1 MADPTT
7 KGVDQ
12 EELTRDEDKIA
23 ECNSDG
29 KEIISHSFALNNA
42 CKDNSRDVVA
52 IDDMEAAGLFGK
64 FRKVRQ
70 FWMLLRF
77 IAPLAVTQMVPDL
90 AEQAINRGI
99 TSTASDEMVQLLA
112 SYGLAVYVTRWFAAT
127 ASLTPAGTWLIR
139 DIHGHNQEVSDLT
152 NRLMTLLGPVP
163 LIEALANYYEG
174 GLIHFKLTAYAGIA
188 RFTDFGMQVLFVL
201 LLLFT
206 SKTIEPM
213 FVPIYSVY
221 AGYVARL
228 ILDAGFCY
236 VLVRRKLPETHG
248 TEKPLTVSKALRFWM
263 PLACV
268 RLVQD
273 ISRPLLNLVVSR
285 NLSVKVGKEA
295 AAKAIA
301 VLTAVYPTGR
311 FLFSWLNDLRTI
323 PPTFHKDTPQ
333 HSKFKMKILS
343 MFAFAC
349 TASVFTISAILFI
362 IPGPGFAI
370 MHTIVGL
377 NVELAQ
383 LSLLPLKIFSGICL
397 CVGLRAHLSGVLIL
411 KKKTF
416 YLTPSAIGRL
426 IGLII
431 FIASLSH
438 TRLSGAVLG
447 ITVLLLSFV
456 VEVILVVAAALLVRF
471 KPNLTLTPTCLRKKN
486 EDQAEGEEVQPLS
499 APAQDTRTRV

>member
-1 MADPTT
+1 
-7 KGVDQ
+7 
-12 EELTRDEDKIA
+12 
-23 ECNSDG
+23 
-29 KEIISHSFALNNA
+29 
-42 CKDNSRDVVA
+42 
-52 IDDMEAAGLFGK
+52 MEARLFGK
-64 FRKVRQ
+64 IRKVRQ

-77 IAPLAVTQMVPDL
+77 IAPLAVTQMIPDL

-112 SYGLAVYVTRWFAAT
+112 SYGLAVYVTRLFAASAMELRHVSIVLVNSKRDNT
-127 ASLTPAGTWLIR
+127 RMTIMSIVIGLLLSVCVLLLGLTPAGTWLIR

-174 GLIHFKLTAYAGIA
+174 GLIHSKLTAYAGIA

-213 FVPIYSVY
+213 LVPIYSVY

-228 ILDAGFCY
+228 ILDAGFWY
-236 VLVRRKLPETHG
+236 VLVRRKLPETHE

-268 RLVQD
+268 RLAQD
-273 ISRPLLNLVVSR
+273 MSRPLLNLVVSR

-301 VLTAVYPTGR
+301 VLTAVYPTGK
-311 FLFSWLNDLRTI
+311 FLFSWLNDLSTI

-349 TASVFTISAILFI
+349 TAFVFTINAILFI

-377 NVELAQ
+377 NEELAQ

-416 YLTPSAIGRL
+416 YLTPSAVGRL

-431 FIASLSH
+431 LIASLSH

-471 KPNLTLTPTCLRKKN
+471 KPNLTLTPTCLRKKDK
-486 EDQAEGEEVQPLS
+486 DQAEEEV
-499 APAQDTRTRV
+499 

>member
-127 ASLTPAGTWLIR
+127 AIELRHVSIVLVNSKRDNTRMTIMCIVIGLLLSVCVILLGLTPAGTWLIR

-301 VLTAVYPTGR
+301 VLTAVYPTD
-311 FLFSWLNDLRTI
+311 S
-323 PPTFHKDTPQ
+323 Q
-333 HSKFKMKILS
+333 H
-343 MFAFAC
+343 
-349 TASVFTISAILFI
+349 V
-362 IPGPGFAI
+362 
-370 MHTIVGL
+370 
-377 NVELAQ
+377 
-383 LSLLPLKIFSGICL
+383 CL
-397 CVGLRAHLSGVLIL
+397 CLYSFRVHHQCHPLHHSWSRICHHAHYCWSQCRARPAQ
-411 KKKTF
+411 
-416 YLTPSAIGRL
+416 PSASQDLLRHLLVCWTSGS
-426 IGLII
+426 
-431 FIASLSH
+431 SLRSSD
-438 TRLSGAVLG
+438 LEEKN
-447 ITVLLLSFV
+447 VLLD
-456 VEVILVVAAALLVRF
+456 AKRYWQTHRF
-471 KPNLTLTPTCLRKKN
+471 DNLHC
-486 EDQAEGEEVQPLS
+486 EPLS
-499 APAQDTRTRV
+499 YSVIRCCPGYNSATPLICGRGYFSSSSGTTSKV

>member
-127 ASLTPAGTWLIR
+127 AIELRHVSIVLVNSKRDNTRMTIMCIVIGLLLSVCVILLGLTPAGTWLIR

-188 RFTDFGMQVLFVL
+188 RFTDFGMQ
-201 LLLFT
+201 
-206 SKTIEPM
+206 
-213 FVPIYSVY
+213 
-221 AGYVARL
+221 
-228 ILDAGFCY
+228 
-236 VLVRRKLPETHG
+236 
-248 TEKPLTVSKALRFWM
+248 KPLTVSKALRFWM